1 MIPQITVAA
10 EAPTQASSEPCRS
23 SNATT
28 EGSGLTGPGEG
39 EAPVPQR
46 LEGLQ
51 RLAVLILR
59 LFLGFVFVMHG
70 SQKLLGAFGGPG
82 IAGLAGMLAR
92 FGIEP
97 HVPLAWVVAIT
108 EFVGGIC
115 IFFGLLTRFWAAGL
129 VIDMAVAILKVN
141 LVNGFFISKNGF
153 EFPLTLGVMAL
164 VVLMTG
170 PGPMSMDRAMGLEK
184 RSA

>member
-1 MIPQITVAA
+1 M
-10 EAPTQASSEPCRS
+10 
-23 SNATT
+23 
-28 EGSGLTGPGEG
+28 
-39 EAPVPQR
+39 PQR

-59 LFLGFVFVMHG
+59 LFLGIVFVMHG
-70 SQKLLGAFGGPG
+70 SQKLLGAFGGSG
-82 IAGLAGMLAR
+82 ITGFAGLLAR
-92 FGIEP
+92 TGIEP

-129 VIDMAVAILKVN
+129 VIDMAVAILKVH

-153 EFPLTLGVMAL
+153 EFALTLGVMAL
-164 VVLMTG
+164 VVVMTG
-170 PGPMSMDRAMGLEK
+170 PGALSVDRATGLEK